1 MKQILMF
8 VLFASLLC
16 WQMFSPMYKHVII
29 VRQALLQQEVDYL
42 LEVGANAANGYID
55 AAMIAASKGRL
66 AETGFETAELDYAVT
81 TTSGVD
87 GTNPLA
93 PVRRGT
99 GIRVTLSYPYGT
111 MFDID
116 RLIGITPPA
125 ATATMSASGMKM
137 SEFIPE

>member
-8 VLFASLLC
+8 VLFATLLC

-42 LEVGANAANGYID
+42 LEVGANATYGYID

-66 AETGFETAELDYAVT
+66 ADIGFETADLDYTVT
-81 TTSGVD
+81 TTSGID

-99 GIRVTLSYPYGT
+99 GIRVSLSYPYGT
-111 MFDID
+111 MFAID
-116 RLIGITPPA
+116 RLIGIVPPTE
-125 ATATMSASGMKM
+125 TARMSAAGMKM
-137 SEFIPE
+137 SEYIPE